1 MDEYIDYSMPI
12 DDNDNVCDNFCPI
25 AATGIQNNF
34 IPHENDFVTPEQ
46 EINKIDKASH
56 DVTSK
61 RKGRP
66 KKSGFKG
73 TPRKKETTINSVIR
87 VAESK
92 FQENEITPESSIQIS
107 DNSTADVS
115 NPIGLIN
122 HANDCFFNSA
132 IQVLFS
138 LKIFRDHV
146 RNFDVQNTY
155 TINVDEQNSHKMYAA
170 RSIKRLFRAIE
181 EMKLKS
187 NETRTLLMTHDYIRT
202 LGLQGYEE
210 NRQFDAQECL
220 SYIVDLFYPWVID
233 GSNNSNYGIPDN
245 CLFLLDGEETIHCHK
260 CNKYANKYFREA
272 ICQITFP
279 HPDIEYSIQH
289 EINEMINDSHGEQMD
304 EKCECK
310 HYNPIKTKN
319 SH

>member
-34 IPHENDFVTPEQ
+34 IPNENDFVTPEQ

-73 TPRKKETTINSVIR
+73 TPTKKETTINSVIR
-87 VAESK
+87 VAESN
-92 FQENEITPESSIQIS
+92 FQENKITPESSTQIS

-138 LKIFRDHV
+138 LKIFRDH
-146 RNFDVQNTY
+146 
-155 TINVDEQNSHKMYAA
+155 
-170 RSIKRLFRAIE
+170 
-181 EMKLKS
+181 
-187 NETRTLLMTHDYIRT
+187 
-202 LGLQGYEE
+202 
-210 NRQFDAQECL
+210 
-220 SYIVDLFYPWVID
+220 
-233 GSNNSNYGIPDN
+233 
-245 CLFLLDGEETIHCHK
+245 
-260 CNKYANKYFREA
+260 
-272 ICQITFP
+272 
-279 HPDIEYSIQH
+279 
-289 EINEMINDSHGEQMD
+289 
-304 EKCECK
+304 
-310 HYNPIKTKN
+310 
-319 SH
+319 